1 MKSRATAWL
10 AARKMGSTECLAKP
24 SLETPILSRRP
35 DSKTHFELT
44 SLKIKQLLEKKKFQ
58 KVVEF
63 LRELPHDVILKC
75 LESFPFKALNR
86 AVPESF
92 PVWET
97 LLMKLH
103 NSEDGYI
110 PQFPYAACDELVLQI
125 SRLLESC
132 EESPGDP
139 DLPYSCKRVLKKVY
153 MQYNEVLER
162 LYKEQD
168 RIDHALYSLG
178 LHLPLGTDYTAISLQ
193 QAIVEEVQAS
203 LVDYHDA
210 LERLQELSQDEA
222 FSLTEAVLESQ
233 RDTVLNGDYPSPD
246 RPFALN
252 PNQLQLQERLYFNQC
267 VLTTMKP
274 SRRMGNLVELLEIMN
289 ERIKGDKEVLA
300 VFGSI
305 RQRNDVITDAEPVE
319 PWLRKHQHAVE
330 CAIATLKDIEK
341 ELEIT
346 IPKAES
352 PAELREGLHMIA
364 SAAPDD
370 SPQIIPVMQPQ
381 SSEEDCSLAIN
392 QRHSAAILDDY
403 LWEEEVMDEEDG
415 GKTLERKLS
424 LPMQIQRSIRPRSV
438 SPQKIIRTSNHVG
451 CSNKSFSSTGESS
464 PNLTNGAN
472 SASFHDLQPSK
483 ETQLAF
489 TRVQSLKTPRSV
501 VAGKKKSPFINLP
514 NSLNNLST
522 SSGSVNT
529 KSKSSFKKMF
539 RSGSGDL
546 GPWKRQGGMDIL
558 SANQFMLQQELEYKT
573 KELLQA
579 REVNQELRRRE
590 RELTDRLSEQAQRQ
604 LQDSEK
610 FEDILLGTSR
620 PTMVVQRYQELY
632 SQGRV
637 EALESIENLCG
648 LSGDGTFASQLV
660 LDVMKMSYRA
670 AWSSLEQLGN
680 QWKGVLGISEDTDQ
694 VAVKQLESAVGVYLR
709 RVCST
714 HDLSSIVKGVFSQLA
729 QRYSNTPMLPEIQ
742 KLQAFRSYVGECARL
757 SWDLCIQSPAMVI
770 HYSET
775 EFNCELHS
783 HFYTADKTSTHIV
796 LYLWPALL
804 QSSSGPILFR
814 GVVLT

>member
-1 MKSRATAWL
+1 MEKVRHMKSRATAWL
-10 AARKMGSTECLAKP
+10 AARKMGSTECLNAKP
-24 SLETPILSRRP
+24 PLETPILSRRP

-58 KVVEF
+58 KVVEL

-86 AVPESF
+86 SVPESF

-110 PQFPYAACDELVLQI
+110 PQFPYVACDELVLQI
-125 SRLLESC
+125 SRLLENC

-178 LHLPLGTDYTAISLQ
+178 LHLPLGTDHMAISLQ
-193 QAIVEEVQAS
+193 RAIVEEVQAS

-233 RDTVLNGDYPSPD
+233 KETAINGDFPSPD
-246 RPFALN
+246 LPFALN

-267 VLTTMKP
+267 VLTTLQP
-274 SRRMGNLVELLEIMN
+274 SRRMGNLAELLEIMN

-300 VFGSI
+300 VFGSV

-330 CAIATLKDIEK
+330 CAIGTLKDIEK

-346 IPKAES
+346 IPKADS
-352 PAELREGLHMIA
+352 PMELRGGLHLSA
-364 SAAPDD
+364 SADD
-370 SPQIIPVMQPQ
+370 SPQIVPVIQPQ

-392 QRHSAAILDDY
+392 HRLSAAILDDY
-403 LWEEEVMDEEDG
+403 LWEEEVMEEEDG

-438 SPQKIIRTSNHVG
+438 SPHKIVRTSNHVS
-451 CSNKSFSSTGESS
+451 CSNRSFASTGESS
-464 PNLTNGAN
+464 PNLTNGAS
-472 SASFHDLQPSK
+472 SASVHDLQPAK
-483 ETQLAF
+483 ETHLAF
-489 TRVQSLKTPRSV
+489 TRVQSLKTPHSV
-501 VAGKKKSPFINLP
+501 VAGKKKSPFTLLP

-529 KSKSSFKKMF
+529 KSKSIKKLF

-546 GPWKRQGGMDIL
+546 VPWKRQ
-558 SANQFMLQQELEYKT
+558 
-573 KELLQA
+573 
-579 REVNQELRRRE
+579 
-590 RELTDRLSEQAQRQ
+590 
-604 LQDSEK
+604 
-610 FEDILLGTSR
+610 
-620 PTMVVQRYQELY
+620 
-632 SQGRV
+632 
-637 EALESIENLCG
+637 
-648 LSGDGTFASQLV
+648 V
-660 LDVMKMSYRA
+660 L
-670 AWSSLEQLGN
+670 
-680 QWKGVLGISEDTDQ
+680 
-694 VAVKQLESAVGVYLR
+694 
-709 RVCST
+709 
-714 HDLSSIVKGVFSQLA
+714 
-729 QRYSNTPMLPEIQ
+729 
-742 KLQAFRSYVGECARL
+742 
-757 SWDLCIQSPAMVI
+757 
-770 HYSET
+770 
-775 EFNCELHS
+775 
-783 HFYTADKTSTHIV
+783 HF
-796 LYLWPALL
+796 
-804 QSSSGPILFR
+804 
-814 GVVLT
+814 